1 MNSWR
6 FLKELRVD
14 QAFSVHIHAIYN
26 EGLIAEFSWFSWH
39 CTELAFL
46 RPEGRCA
53 GTFPVLFL
61 TSNFYCLLHWDT
73 LHIEL
78 EAWWLLVFRVICS
91 LLILRV
97 VCTDGGVLC
106 WRHLLRGYSGSV
118 RFKWHRTTVGR
129 QEDWWV
135 TFAIRCYPLVFK
147 A

>member
-1 MNSWR
+1 MNLWR

-14 QAFSVHIHAIYN
+14 QAFSVHIHAICN
-26 EGLIAEFSWFSWH
+26 GGLIAEFSWFSWH

-61 TSNFYCLLHWDT
+61 RFNFYCLLHWDT
-73 LHIEL
+73 LHIEFGGMVIAGFQSYLFPLDFACCMHWRRCTVL
-78 EAWWLLVFRVICS
+78 EASSSW
-91 LLILRV
+91 IL
-97 VCTDGGVLC
+97 GVSTFQVAQN
-106 WRHLLRGYSGSV
+106 H
-118 RFKWHRTTVGR
+118 VGR

-135 TFAIRCYPLVFK
+135 TFAIRRYLLVFK